1 MMTIESVRKELRK
14 LSGKTAVFTRMIVPG
29 SQNVLGIRLPE
40 LRKLAKEIVRDD
52 PRGFLKANPQEY
64 YEERLLQ
71 CFVLGGMKDDFS
83 YLLDRFLEQIPYVD
97 NWAVNDAL
105 CMDFK
110 ICRKHR
116 EETWKAIEPLF
127 LSHNEF
133 EVRVAAVT
141 LLCHF
146 VTEDYVGRV
155 LSVLDRMDT
164 SAYYAM
170 MGVAWAVS
178 EVVVKFPKTGID
190 YLRTCQLDPKT
201 KRKAIQKSL
210 ESYRISA
217 EGKETLREI
226 RSQSGSGRGTR
237 EESTEENEA

>member
-1 MMTIESVRKELRK
+1 MNDPGTDNLTLIANVRSELRK
-14 LSGKTAVFTRMIVPG
+14 LSGQTTSFTRMIVPG
-29 SQNVLGIRLPE
+29 SQNVLGIRLPA
-40 LRKLAKEIVRDD
+40 LRKLAKTILRDD
-52 PRGFLKANPQEY
+52 PQAYLRANPQEY

-83 YLLDRFLEQIPYVD
+83 YLLEQFLAEIPYVD

-116 EETWKAIEPLF
+116 EETWKALAPLF
-127 LSHNEF
+127 GSHREF
-133 EVRVAAVT
+133 EVRVAAVM

-146 VTEDYVGRV
+146 VTEDDVERV

-170 MGVAWAVS
+170 MGVAWAVA
-178 EVVVKFPKTGID
+178 EVIVRFPKTGID
-190 YLRTCQLDPKT
+190 YLTVCHLDGKT

-217 EGKETLREI
+217 ADKETLRAI
-226 RSQSGSGRGTR
+226 RAGMGAFPG
-237 EESTEENEA
+237 